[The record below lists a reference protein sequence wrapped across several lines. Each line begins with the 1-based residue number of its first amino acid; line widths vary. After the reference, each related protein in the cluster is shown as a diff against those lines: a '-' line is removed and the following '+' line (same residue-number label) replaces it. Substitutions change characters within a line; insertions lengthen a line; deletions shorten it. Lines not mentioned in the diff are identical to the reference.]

1 MPNNYNKKDIQY
13 KFIGISEITTQNKVG
28 DKIGTL
34 QVYYQNKKLTEMP
47 VYLTEKINFSP
58 LKYFSENI
66 WIIIPIIIIL
76 IISSIKGEKYMQNFP
91 SEKEKKKIKLI
102 SEYQKALSY
111 LNVDLK
117 KLNINQL
124 ETFSNEELE
133 SKITN
138 AYQLIAMSKTNAYQ
152 LIAMSKNLTDEMYQK
167 FVRGDY
173 SPKIHDIVINTLLS
187 DYPFDVELF
196 KLCLTDNVEDLEI
209 FDIYSKINSAKEVV
223 KHLRD
228 SNKPSYTMS
237 LEQQREKSL

>member
-1 MPNNYNKKDIQY
+1 
-13 KFIGISEITTQNKVG
+13 
-28 DKIGTL
+28 
-34 QVYYQNKKLTEMP
+34 
-47 VYLTEKINFSP
+47 
-58 LKYFSENI
+58 
-66 WIIIPIIIIL
+66 
-76 IISSIKGEKYMQNFP
+76 MQNFP
-91 SEKEKKKIKLI
+91 SEEEKKKLKLI

-117 KLNINQL
+117 KLNTNQL
-124 ETFSNEELE
+124 KAFSNEELE
-133 SKITN
+133 NKI
-138 AYQLIAMSKTNAYQ
+138 TNAYQ

-209 FDIYSKINSAKEVV
+209 YDIYSKINSAKEVV

-237 LEQQREKSL
+237 LEQQRELPSDEENEKVISSILKNRYSDIEMQIEYVLKHANEKGLTK